1 MLATAV
7 ATAVAPAVGFLSLQH
22 QHTGQHKQLLGF
34 RCLQLPFP
42 ASRSVGKR
50 DEVTAIKGCMAT
62 LNSATAVVLLWKL
75 SFSSLLGMVEVGHCI
90 FS

>member
-50 DEVTAIKGCMAT
+50 DEVT
-62 LNSATAVVLLWKL
+62 LP
-75 SFSSLLGMVEVGHCI
+75 
-90 FS
+90 